1 MRKKGTWSLALMAL
15 FFASPILATDPI
27 PTGRCVLVVPPE
39 AYDPK
44 LKRDVIADQ
53 APRELWSVVLAPA
66 GRPFSSK
73 EKCDVMVASMN
84 RVMEAKVKTNPSPR
98 NQHDLRM
105 AKLAR
110 CEKSDGSA
118 RFIPGIRHLDDVRK
132 PHVDKLS
139 EHGWPY

>member
-1 MRKKGTWSLALMAL
+1 MRKKGLRSLALMAL
-15 FFASPILATDPI
+15 FFASPTLAAEPI
-27 PTGRCVLVVPPE
+27 PVGRCVLVVPPE
-39 AYDPK
+39 AYDPS
-44 LKRDVIADQ
+44 LKREVIAEH
-53 APRELWSVVLAPA
+53 APREVWSVVLAPV

-84 RVMEAKVKTNPSPR
+84 RVLEARVKSDPSPR

-105 AKLAR
+105 ARLAR

-118 RFIPGIRHLDDVRK
+118 RFVPGIRHLEDVHRN
-132 PHVDKLS
+132 HVDKIK